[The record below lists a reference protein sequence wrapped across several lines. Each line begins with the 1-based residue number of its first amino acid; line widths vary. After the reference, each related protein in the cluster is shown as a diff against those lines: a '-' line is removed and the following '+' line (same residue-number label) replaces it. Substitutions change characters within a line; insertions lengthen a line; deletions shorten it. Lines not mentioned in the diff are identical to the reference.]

1 MWKTSTKDPKGGIML
16 DPRFWLASG
25 ERAIKT
31 LAQTLVA
38 LIGTNAVGVM
48 DLDWAQILGVAA
60 TATVLSILTSV
71 ASNGLGTNVGPS
83 LTDETIEPDPFV
95 G

>member
-1 MWKTSTKDPKGGIML
+1 ML

-25 ERAIKT
+25 ERAVKT

-71 ASNGLGTNVGPS
+71 ASNGLGANVGPS

>member
-1 MWKTSTKDPKGGIML
+1 ML

-25 ERAIKT
+25 ERAVKT

-60 TATVLSILTSV
+60 TATVLSILTSI
-71 ASNGLGTNVGPS
+71 ASNGLGTNVCPS